1 MESTGGDEGVELQ
14 ASADRKLALL
24 APAAEPGRSPHK
36 GPKGGGVTGLPRINT
51 ASMMRLAAAVLVLV
65 LLAIPSAPEAQPTKI
80 SRIGILSGGS
90 AAPPPLLDAFR
101 QTLRDLGHH
110 EGRNILIEYRSAEA
124 KPERLPG
131 LAQELVRLHV
141 DVIVA
146 INTPASQ
153 AAKAATSTIPIVFTW
168 VVDPLSLVTS
178 LARPGANVTGVTTM
192 TGDLSPKRLE
202 FLKETLP
209 KLSRVA
215 VLNAGNPTATRVFKD
230 MESAGPR
237 FGIQL
242 QALGVRD
249 ADDIHQAVDAAA
261 RAGAEALFVIEET
274 VLAKHRTLILDLAA
288 KRRLPTAS
296 TNKEFVQAGGLV
308 GYGVNLP
315 DMFRMTAR
323 YVDRILRGAK
333 PADLP
338 VEQPTKL
345 ELVINLKTAKAL
357 GLTIPPSLLLRADQV
372 IE

>member
-1 MESTGGDEGVELQ
+1 
-14 ASADRKLALL
+14 
-24 APAAEPGRSPHK
+24 
-36 GPKGGGVTGLPRINT
+36 
-51 ASMMRLAAAVLVLV
+51 MMRLAAVVVVLV
-65 LLAIPSAPEAQPTKI
+65 LLGAQSTPEAQPTKI

-101 QTLRDLGHH
+101 QALRDLGHH

-124 KPERLPG
+124 KPEQLPG
-131 LAQELVRLHV
+131 LAEELVRLQV

-202 FLKETLP
+202 LLKETIP

-215 VLNAGNPTATRVFKD
+215 VLGNAASPMTTRVFKD
-230 MESAGPR
+230 MESAAPR

-249 ADDIHQAVDAAA
+249 ADDIQRAVDAAA
-261 RAGAEALFVIEET
+261 RTGSGALFSIEDT
-274 VLAKHRTLILDLAA
+274 VLVKHRTLILDLAA

-308 GYGVNLP
+308 GYGNNLP
-315 DMFRMTAR
+315 DMFRQTAR
-323 YVDRILRGAK
+323 YVDKILRGAK

-338 VEQPTKL
+338 IEQPTKF

-357 GLTIPPSLLLRADQV
+357 GLTIPQYVLVRADEIIQ
-372 IE
+372 